1 MKKLKKI
8 WMLVLLAA
16 GFALAFNGCSNTKDE
31 TGTEQGG
38 GASSGDET
46 GGTGG
51 SNSNTENPGGS
62 GSSGDNAGNA
72 GNADTSSGSQD
83 PGSGNNSDN
92 TGNAG
97 DSGTQQEPD
106 SGFQDDVLT
115 IRNGVVVKCEATAE
129 GYIRIPSNV
138 TAIGESAFDGCSKLE
153 VIEIQSGVIEIGAHA
168 FRGCTSLNAVE
179 IPDTVTSI
187 GANAFEYCVKLEK
200 VNCRGT
206 VGQVVMLDLESAG
219 IDVHTI
225 SIMCNYEKPNAG
237 RCYFSEWLK
246 IKNDTVEECDRT
258 VDGYIIIPEGIST
271 IANNAFYKCT
281 EVKGV
286 AIPSSVYT
294 VGSALSKL
302 SDMAEVTYTG
312 SRSFGLPPLFDWSF
326 KLNGQLAKRLLT
338 FYYNGK
344 LMIGDRRAN
353 EITELTE
360 SDFSFVVDGML
371 HVTPVIGAS
380 FSGWT
385 NLRSVTIPWFIRE
398 IEDGAFQN
406 CTGLTS
412 IIVHPSLPP
421 DYPDTPPS
429 FGANSFDGVTATMY
443 VPVGTKSDY
452 ETALINA
459 GGTITVVEQ

>member
-8 WMLVLLAA
+8 WMLALLAA
-16 GFALAFNGCSNTKDE
+16 GFALAFGGCSNTK
-31 TGTEQGG
+31 
-38 GASSGDET
+38 DET

-51 SNSNTENPGGS
+51 SNSDTENPGE
-62 GSSGDNAGNA
+62 
-72 GNADTSSGSQD
+72 
-83 PGSGNNSDN
+83 
-92 TGNAG
+92 
-97 DSGTQQEPD
+97 SGTQQEPD

-115 IRNGVVVKCEATAE
+115 IRSGVVVKCEATAE

-153 VIEIQSGVIEIGAHA
+153 VIEIQSGVIEIGTHA

-286 AIPSSVYT
+286 AIPGSVYT

-312 SRSFGLPPLFDWSF
+312 SHSFGLPPLFAWSSRY
-326 KLNGQLAKRLLT
+326 NGYGQLAKALLP
-338 FYYNGK
+338 FYFNGK

-371 HVTPVIGAS
+371 HVTSVIGAS

-398 IEDGAFQN
+398 FEDGAFQN

-421 DYPDTPPS
+421 NYTDTPPS

>member
-16 GFALAFNGCSNTKDE
+16 SFALAFGGCSNTKDE

-38 GASSGDET
+38 GAGSGDET

-51 SNSNTENPGGS
+51 SNSDTENPGE
-62 GSSGDNAGNA
+62 
-72 GNADTSSGSQD
+72 
-83 PGSGNNSDN
+83 
-92 TGNAG
+92 
-97 DSGTQQEPD
+97 SGTQQEPD
-106 SGFQDDVLT
+106 AGFQDDVLT

-200 VNCRGT
+200 VNCIGT

-271 IANNAFYKCT
+271 ITNNAFYKCT

-312 SRSFGLPPLFDWSF
+312 SRSFGLPPLFDWSSRY
-326 KLNGQLAKRLLT
+326 NGYGQLAQALLP
-338 FYYNGK
+338 FYFNGK

-371 HVTPVIGAS
+371 HVTSVIGAS

-398 IEDGAFQN
+398 FEDGAFQN

-421 DYPDTPPS
+421 NYPDTPPS